1 VTLLWLLAVVLG
13 AFLLAAM
20 VQRVIMGRLEFKCGF
35 RVKAIT
41 RFG

>member
-1 VTLLWLLAVVLG
+1 
-13 AFLLAAM
+13 M